1 MGDETCQRS
10 NKSSLLLVF
19 LEYGVVCLSRNT
31 PIDFSFLCLAD
42 MNSPGGQVLSEEQF
56 SCSICLEIF
65 VEPVST
71 PCGHSFCKACLQGY
85 WNHSKKFICPMCKK
99 SYSKKPEMS
108 VNRVLAEISSQ
119 FQGLVLTGGAGG
131 SGGSGGARAAPRGST
146 LNLSSDTGHVGSPG
160 PDTGEFARAGE
171 VPCDACIG
179 RKLKALKSCLNCP
192 GSFCETHL
200 RHHRKVSL
208 FFLCI

>member
-1 MGDETCQRS
+1 MIMIPAGV
-10 NKSSLLLVF
+10 SSLRGRL
-19 LEYGVVCLSRNT
+19 
-31 PIDFSFLCLAD
+31 
-42 MNSPGGQVLSEEQF
+42 LSEEQF
-56 SCSICLEIF
+56 SCSICLEVF

-85 WNHSKKFICPMCKK
+85 WNHSKKFVCPMCKK

-108 VNRVLAEISSQ
+108 VNRVLAEISTQ
-119 FQGLVLTGGAGG
+119 FQGLTMSGGAA
-131 SGGSGGARAAPRGST
+131 SGGSVM
-146 LNLSSDTGHVGSPG
+146 NLSSDAGHVASPG

-179 RKLKALKSCLNCP
+179 RKLKAHKSCLNCP

-200 RHHRKVSL
+200 RHHKKVSSKEQVSTFVL
-208 FFLCI
+208 LSVWFVELSLKFILVCCHVIRAVDIEDS

>member
-1 MGDETCQRS
+1 M
-10 NKSSLLLVF
+10 
-19 LEYGVVCLSRNT
+19 
-31 PIDFSFLCLAD
+31 
-42 MNSPGGQVLSEEQF
+42 
-56 SCSICLEIF
+56 
-65 VEPVST
+65 EPVST

-85 WNHSKKFICPMCKK
+85 WNHSKKFVCPMCKK

-108 VNRVLAEISSQ
+108 VNRVLAEISTQ
-119 FQGLVLTGGAGG
+119 FQGLAMGGGAA
-131 SGGSGGARAAPRGST
+131 SGASL
-146 LNLSSDTGHVGSPG
+146 LNSSSELGRVASPG

-179 RKLKALKSCLNCP
+179 RKLKAHKSCLNCL

-208 FFLCI
+208 PKGQASTFVLPSVCFVRWTAQTDTTEDGLSALKLFWWDQTC

>member
-1 MGDETCQRS
+1 M
-10 NKSSLLLVF
+10 
-19 LEYGVVCLSRNT
+19 
-31 PIDFSFLCLAD
+31 
-42 MNSPGGQVLSEEQF
+42 
-56 SCSICLEIF
+56 
-65 VEPVST
+65 EPVST

-108 VNRVLAEISSQ
+108 VNRVLAEIASQ
-119 FQGLVLTGGAGG
+119 FQGLMLAGGAGG
-131 SGGSGGARAAPRGST
+131 AGGARSAPRGST
-146 LNLSSDTGHVGSPG
+146 LNLSSDTAHVGSPG
-160 PDTGEFARAGE
+160 PDTGEFAQPGE

-200 RHHRKVSL
+200 RHHKKVSL
-208 FFLCI
+208 LVFAFKGDKCYWVISLFVLLEEFST

>member
-1 MGDETCQRS
+1 M
-10 NKSSLLLVF
+10 
-19 LEYGVVCLSRNT
+19 
-31 PIDFSFLCLAD
+31 FSYTD
-42 MNSPGGQVLSEEQF
+42 MNSPGGRILSEEQF
-56 SCSICLEIF
+56 TCSICLEVF

-85 WNHSKKFICPMCKK
+85 WSHSKKFVCPMCKK

-119 FQGLVLTGGAGG
+119 FQGLVMAGAA
-131 SGGSGGARAAPRGST
+131 SPGST
-146 LNLSSDTGHVGSPG
+146 LNLSSDTGQGGSQG
-160 PDTGEFARAGE
+160 PDTGEYARAGE

-179 RKLKALKSCLNCP
+179 RKLKAHKSCVNCP

-200 RHHRKVSL
+200 IHHKKVGIL
-208 FFLCI
+208 